1 MKMEGRKPTP
11 FHRPSH
17 GSSTCEVR
25 RRGVSMQP
33 REHMNS
39 EASILPPDGA
49 ALESVDTAMPQGHAA
64 LRILQVNS
72 RLTGGGIDNH
82 CIMLADG
89 LRRLGHKVW
98 LAGPGDRTF
107 SAIARER
114 GLTFHETPS
123 AKPTQMR
130 LIFSAAKLIKQER
143 IQIVHA
149 HHGRDIWPA
158 ILAAK

>member
-1 MKMEGRKPTP
+1 MNRKA
-11 FHRPSH
+11 SNLQLDMA
-17 GSSTCEVR
+17 SS
-25 RRGVSMQP
+25 GMS
-33 REHMNS
+33 
-39 EASILPPDGA
+39 
-49 ALESVDTAMPQGHAA
+49 DTARPQERAP